1 MRCTH
6 GCDPSVSSGTEASL
20 FCWTL
25 PATEGQQCLATLG
38 GLWDVAWDTWH
49 VAMKRDPSALAMVAA
64 ELPPRKKEGI
74 TMDHDK
80 STADVRCR
88 LAMHV
93 EHRGTM
99 VPGVTWGP
107 LDGTRGTRGTRGLT
121 VLPESS

>member
-1 MRCTH
+1 M
-6 GCDPSVSSGTEASL
+6 GCGMGYLACRNEERPFSL
-20 FCWTL
+20 
-25 PATEGQQCLATLG
+25 G
-38 GLWDVAWDTWH
+38 
-49 VAMKRDPSALAMVAA
+49 ALVAA
-64 ELPPRKKEGI
+64 EVPPRKKEGI

-107 LDGTRGTRGTRGLT
+107 LDGTRGTRGLT